1 MPYIITSD
9 EYPKVKVVVYGS
21 RIIAYGVAE
30 SITKQ
35 QKITTVIKDENGNKV
50 DTFVYAKN

>member
-1 MPYIITSD
+1 MPYTIISD
-9 EYPKVKVVVYGS
+9 EYPKVKVVVCGP

-35 QKITTVIKDENGNKV
+35 QKITTIIQDKDGNKV
-50 DTFVYAKN
+50 DTFVYSAK